1 MNNKLMRAMAFTT
14 ALAITASAM
23 SLSVYAAPAKYSSVE
38 QGYITPVKNQGQWGI
53 CWAFSSTAISEASLI
68 KEFPDKYKAD
78 TLDLSE
84 NLFSYMISHPSVYG
98 KLNSSGDYAKYT
110 ASSNTEYLTAGGNV
124 WNAGLALMNGI
135 GPYYENSQYP
145 YSSYGTPGIVN
156 KSFTESEYYELR
168 DSGMAKLTG
177 LYVANINQNN
187 SNDQLKELILTYG
200 AASLSYCDAGS
211 YGKFGSDGSSYYY
224 YCPEE
229 YTSNHAVT
237 VVGWDD
243 SIPASAF
250 KTAPA
255 GNGAWLIKNSWG
267 DDSRDN
273 GYFWLSYYDKSIMTS
288 GVAYD
293 YTVDGADDY
302 YDTLYSYDGGNSSSW
317 FGYGLST
324 MYGSNVFTAED
335 ASNITGAAVYTSK
348 GMDIELSVYTGL
360 KDKTNP
366 TSGTKAATA
375 TKENVGYEGYYSLQ
389 FDSSVKVQKGDT
401 FATI

>member
-38 QGYITPVKNQGQWGI
+38 QGYITPVKNQGNWGV

-124 WNAGLALMNGI
+124 WAAGLGLMNGI
-135 GPYYENSQYP
+135 GPYNENSDYP
-145 YSSYGTPGIVN
+145 YSEDNTPSIVN
-156 KSFTESEYYELR
+156 KNFTESEYYEVR
-168 DSGMAKLTG
+168 NSSVAKITG
-177 LYVANINQNN
+177 VFQAHINNN
-187 SNDQLKELILTYG
+187 SDNDEFKQLIMDYG
-200 AASLSYCDAGS
+200 AASLSYNENYTDN
-211 YGKFGSDGSSYYY
+211 KFGEDGSSYYY
-224 YCPEE
+224 NPNEK
-229 YTSNHAVT
+229 TSNHAVT

-255 GNGAWLIKNSWG
+255 GDGAWLIKNSWG
-267 DDSRDN
+267 IIQEITDISGCRIMISR
-273 GYFWLSYYDKSIMTS
+273 
-288 GVAYD
+288 
-293 YTVDGADDY
+293 
-302 YDTLYSYDGGNSSSW
+302 
-317 FGYGLST
+317 
-324 MYGSNVFTAED
+324 
-335 ASNITGAAVYTSK
+335 
-348 GMDIELSVYTGL
+348 
-360 KDKTNP
+360 
-366 TSGTKAATA
+366 
-375 TKENVGYEGYYSLQ
+375 
-389 FDSSVKVQKGDT
+389 
-401 FATI
+401 